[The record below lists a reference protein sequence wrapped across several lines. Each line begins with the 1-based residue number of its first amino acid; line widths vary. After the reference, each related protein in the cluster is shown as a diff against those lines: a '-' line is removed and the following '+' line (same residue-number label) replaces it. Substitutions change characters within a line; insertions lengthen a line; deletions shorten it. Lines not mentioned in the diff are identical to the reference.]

1 LRSQNPPLI
10 VREFASDALSTAEI
24 KSGEVG
30 IVSGIP
36 EQHLRRRVIIYSPG
50 RTATQ
55 QGSGK
60 LGKWKINFVSTQK
73 WENPL
78 MGWTSTGDPYANVG
92 ESGLYFKRRAAR
104 RPKNSALEVELEFD
118 HNTRPAPV
126 ITEEVTSSLED
137 IIKRRIAE
145 EQFDDVQPKPALPS
159 TAPKERVKLDESKSE
174 KGLGEIYEAEYMQ
187 RTGLASAPVSSSDA
201 LKKEV

>member
-1 LRSQNPPLI
+1 MAGLIQKRVLATLRSQNPPLI
-10 VREFASDALSTAEI
+10 VRGFASDALSTTEI

-60 LGKWKINFVSTQK
+60 LGKWKINFFVSTQK

-78 MGWTSTGDPYANVG
+78 MGWTSTGDPYENVG
-92 ESGLYFKRRAAR
+92 EAGLYFKRKEAAQSFAE
-104 RPKNSALEVELEFD
+104 KHGWEYVF
-118 HNTRPAPV
+118 
-126 ITEEVTSSLED
+126 ITHFNLLH
-137 IIKRRIAE
+137 
-145 EQFDDVQPKPALPS
+145 F
-159 TAPKERVKLDESKSE
+159 
-174 KGLGEIYEAEYMQ
+174 
-187 RTGLASAPVSSSDA
+187 
-201 LKKEV
+201 